1 MKYKAVIFDWDGTL
15 MDSVAKIVESMQ
27 TSAKH
32 FGLPV
37 PNYNE
42 AKNVIGIS
50 LLPALKK
57 LFSIDDPKEANKLM
71 VTYKEHFKNHSQ
83 ISSPMFE
90 GALEMLE
97 ELKSRGHILAVATG
111 KARQGLENNLLHSHT
126 GHLFTTSRTA
136 DDANSKPSP
145 DMLEQILT
153 ELNLQANE
161 VVMVG
166 DTTYDMEMAESIGV
180 DRIAVSFG
188 VHESETLM
196 RYNPIAVIDSLDELT
211 EIV

>member
-1 MKYKAVIFDWDGTL
+1 MKYKAIIFDWDGTL
-15 MDSVAKIVESMQ
+15 MDSVTKIVESMQ
-27 TSAKH
+27 ISAKH

-37 PNYNE
+37 PSYNE

-57 LFSIDDPKEANKLM
+57 LFSIDDHEEAIKLM

-90 GALEMLE
+90 GALDMLE
-97 ELKSRGHILAVATG
+97 ELKSRGHVLAVATG
-111 KARQGLENNLLHSHT
+111 KARLGLEHNLLHSNT

-145 DMLEQILT
+145 DMLKQILA
-153 ELNLQANE
+153 ELNLQASE

-166 DTTYDMEMAESIGV
+166 DTTYDMEMAESIGM
-180 DRIAVSFG
+180 DRVAVSFG
-188 VHESETLM
+188 VHESKTLM
-196 RYNPIAVIDSLDELT
+196 RHKPIAIIDSLSELT